1 MESLANRKLLDKGYV
16 ELLDIMGDDNTV
28 VSAARVSYLGES
40 KGPEKDQKLINFMM
54 RNGHTSP
61 FEHVIFQWRIKCPLF
76 VRSQWHRHRTWS
88 YNEVSRRYTDEDIEF
103 YIPDEWRIQDNKN
116 KQGSMEYSTTIPND
130 IVKQHIKDSQK
141 LYEDLISMDI
151 AKEMA
156 RMILPQN
163 LYTIFYGTVD
173 LKNLFHFIELRADE
187 HAQYEIQVYAKAME
201 DIIKDYVPWSYGAWR
216 EKHGKES

>member
-1 MESLANRKLLDKGYV
+1 MEPLARRDILDKGYI
-16 ELLDIMGDDNTV
+16 ELLGVLGNDNTV

-40 KGPEKDQKLINFMM
+40 KGEEKDKKLIKFMM
-54 RNGHTSP
+54 KNGHTSP
-61 FEHVIFQWRIKCPLF
+61 FEHVVFQWRIKCPLF

-103 YIPDEWRIQDNKN
+103 YIPDIWRLQDDKN
-116 KQGSMEYSTTIPND
+116 KQGSSRNIDDIRFSLGLQD
-130 IVKQHIKDSQK
+130 IVFNCRAQYDWMIEQG
-141 LYEDLISMDI
+141 I

-156 RMILPQN
+156 RMVLPQN

-173 LKNLFHFIELRADE
+173 LKNLLHFIELRADE

-201 DIIKDYVPWSYGAWR
+201 DIIKDYVPWSYEAWR
-216 EKHGKES
+216 EKRNG